1 MSGFS
6 NVTSALKVSETA
18 ISIASKNIS
27 NVNTEGYKRQR
38 VNQSEVVG
46 GSGATGFQIGLGA
59 RIDSIEQVY
68 NELKEQAYRE
78 SLANLGELEIE
89 NDVYTYIQSALSL
102 TNLDG
107 KELEEQKGVFDSTI
121 DNIWQTAN
129 NLATD
134 SSSLTYRLAFQES
147 IVAFL
152 NETETAMGKLDALQ
166 EEINN
171 EITTVVNKI
180 NELAE
185 EICDLN
191 KRVCYAKAS
200 GRDVLEL
207 EDMRSSVIEELSE
220 LIEINIETYPNSDA
234 LLIRCG
240 GGYLVSKSEVNPIK
254 LAQNTETSIY
264 DIPVWSNTEEPIE
277 LTSGRL
283 KGLLDSRGHNIV
295 GNLTDPL
302 NGSPREKV
310 EIEIYI
316 DDSMNA
322 AEVRDNI
329 EKLKAT
335 LDAHN
340 VNYKMNI
347 HETGDIHGS
356 IAGMDTTAFDKNSNK
371 YLMVFTKDTLAG
383 TQANI
388 NSSISK
394 LNSID
399 MRVIAVTDNTNT
411 ALVDSW
417 SRLTSETEGSIYDIN
432 SKFEELGDNLV
443 YNINSRLKDNE
454 YDGIIAGVKS
464 KLSVLVSAFVR
475 VVNGVFSE
483 GTNYAGEPN
492 TGNFDIFQKIDDN
505 LPWQIG
511 NIELNPAL
519 SDLDKW
525 PLLASEGVGDNRL
538 VEKLAEMREKD
549 VFSDSGESLTFDGYY
564 EKLVL
569 DLGTDASQTLTSLSN
584 QETIVR
590 DADNAR
596 KAVSGVSLDQELA
609 DIIKF
614 QYAYTGASRMLTV
627 LDEMTEVVQN
637 LV

>member
-6 NVTSALKVSETA
+6 NVTSALKVSEAA

-59 RIDSIEQVY
+59 RIDYIEQIY
-68 NELKEQAYRE
+68 NELKEQSYRE

-121 DNIWQTAN
+121 DNIWQAAN

-134 SSSLTYRLAFQES
+134 SSSLTHRLAFQES

-191 KRVCYAKAS
+191 KRICYAKAS
-200 GRDVLEL
+200 GREALEL

-220 LIEINIETYPNSDA
+220 LIEVDIEEYPNSNA

-240 GGYLVSKSEVNPIK
+240 GGYLVSKAEVNPIK

-264 DIPVWSNTEEPIE
+264 DIPVWENTEEPIE

-295 GNLTDPL
+295 GNLTDPT

-310 EIEIYI
+310 EIEVLVDMNDNSTEAEIEAKIAKIEETLKSYNVDYTININTTNDIY
-316 DDSMNA
+316 
-322 AEVRDNI
+322 
-329 EKLKAT
+329 
-335 LDAHN
+335 
-340 VNYKMNI
+340 
-347 HETGDIHGS
+347 GS
-356 IAGMDTTAFDKNSNK
+356 IDGMDTTAFDKNSNK
-371 YLMVFTKDTLAG
+371 YLMVFSDKEFAG
-383 TQANI
+383 DVRA
-388 NSSISK
+388 SVSK

-399 MRVIAVTDNTNT
+399 MRVIAVTDNTDPD
-411 ALVDSW
+411 LVDSW

-432 SKFEELGDNLV
+432 AEFEELGENLV
-443 YNINSRLKDNE
+443 HNINSRLKDSE

-464 KLSVLVSAFVR
+464 QLSVLVSAFVR
-475 VVNGVFSE
+475 TLNGIFSE

-492 TGNFDIFQKIDDN
+492 NGNFDIFQKIDPN

-519 SDLDKW
+519 SDIDKW
-525 PLLASEGVGDNRL
+525 PLLASDAVGDNRL
-538 VEKLAEMREKD
+538 MEKFAEMREVD
-549 VFSDSGESLTFDGYY
+549 VFNDFGESLTFDGYY

-584 QETIVR
+584 QETIVK

-609 DIIKF
+609 NIIKF

-627 LDEMTEVVQN
+627 LDEMTEVIQN
-637 LV
+637 LI

>member
-6 NVTSALKVSETA
+6 SVTSALKVSETA

-38 VNQSEVVG
+38 INQSEVVG
-46 GSGATGFQIGLGA
+46 GFGATGYQIGLGA
-59 RIDSIEQVY
+59 RIDSIKQVY
-68 NELKEQAYRE
+68 NTLKEQAYRE

-107 KELEEQKGVFDSTI
+107 REIQEQKGVFDSTI
-121 DNIWQTAN
+121 DNIWKAAN

-134 SSSLTYRLAFQES
+134 TSSLTYRLAFQES
-147 IVAFL
+147 IIAFV
-152 NETETAMGKLDALQ
+152 NETETAMNKLDSLQ

-171 EITTVVNKI
+171 EIGTVVNKI
-180 NELAE
+180 NDLAHEISELNE
-185 EICDLN
+185 RIN
-191 KRVCYAKAS
+191 YAKAS
-200 GRDVLEL
+200 GKEALEL
-207 EDMRSSVIEELSE
+207 EDRRSSVVEELSE
-220 LIEINIETYPNSDA
+220 LIEVDIETYPNSDS

-240 GGYLVSKSEVNPIK
+240 GGYLVTKRSVNEIK

-283 KGLLDSRGHNIV
+283 KGLLDARGHDIV

-310 EIEIYI
+310 EIEVLVDMNDDATESQII
-316 DDSMNA
+316 DKIAKLED
-322 AEVRDNI
+322 
-329 EKLKAT
+329 KLKA
-335 LDAHN
+335 HN
-340 VNYKMNI
+340 VDYKINI
-347 HETGDIHGS
+347 NTTNDIHAS
-356 IAGMDTTAFDKNSNK
+356 IEGMDTTAFDKESNK
-371 YLMVFTKDTLAG
+371 YLMVFSDKEFVGDVNRSA
-383 TQANI
+383 
-388 NSSISK
+388 SK
-394 LNSID
+394 LNSVD
-399 MRVIAVTDNTNT
+399 MRVIAVTDNTDPD
-411 ALVDSW
+411 LVESW
-417 SRLTSETEGSIYDIN
+417 SQITNATDGSIYDIN
-432 SKFEELGDNLV
+432 SEYEELGEKLV
-443 YNINSRLKDNE
+443 YNINSRLKESE

-475 VVNGVFSE
+475 AVNGVFSE
-483 GTNYAGEPN
+483 GTDFNGKPN
-492 TGNFDIFQKIDDN
+492 DGSLNIFEKIDDN

-511 NIELNPAL
+511 NIKLNSEL
-519 SDLDKW
+519 SDLNKW

-538 VEKLAEMREKD
+538 VEKLAEMREVD
-549 VFSDSGESLTFDGYY
+549 VFSDFGESLTFDGYY

-584 QETIVR
+584 QETIVK

-609 DIIKF
+609 NIIKF

-627 LDEMTEVVQN
+627 LDEMIDVVQN

>member
-38 VNQSEVVG
+38 IHQVEVVG
-46 GSGATGFQIGLGA
+46 GSSATGFQVGLGA
-59 RIDSIEQVY
+59 RIESIEQVY

-121 DNIWQTAN
+121 DNIWKTAN

-134 SSSLTYRLAFQES
+134 SSSLTHRLAFQES
-147 IVAFL
+147 IIAFL
-152 NETETAMGKLDALQ
+152 NEAETAMGKLDALQ

-240 GGYLVSKSEVNPIK
+240 GGYLVTKSEVNPIK

-264 DIPVWSNTEEPIE
+264 DIPVWDNTEEPIE

-295 GNLTDPL
+295 GNLTDPT

-310 EIEIYI
+310 EIRVLIDMK
-316 DDSMNA
+316 DDSTE
-322 AEVRDNI
+322 AEI
-329 EKLKAT
+329 EGKIAKIEEQLKAY
-335 LDAHN
+335 N
-340 VNYKMNI
+340 VDYTIKIDTTN
-347 HETGDIHGS
+347 DIYGS
-356 IAGMDTTAFDKNSNK
+356 IAGMDTTVFDKESNK
-371 YLMVFTKDTLAG
+371 YLMVFSDKQFAG
-383 TQANI
+383 DVSAT
-388 NSSISK
+388 ISK

-399 MRVIAVTDNTNT
+399 MRMIAVTDNTNDT
-411 ALVDSW
+411 LVNSW
-417 SRLTSETEGSIYDIN
+417 SRITSETEGSIYDIN
-432 SKFEELGDNLV
+432 SEYEKLGESLV
-443 YNINSRLKDNE
+443 YNINSRLKDSE

-464 KLSVLVSAFVR
+464 QLSTLVSAFVR
-475 VVNGVFSE
+475 VLNGVFSE
-483 GTNYAGEPN
+483 GTNYDGEPN
-492 TGNFDIFQKIDDN
+492 VGNYDIFQRIDEN

-525 PLLASEGVGDNRL
+525 PLLASDGVGDNRL
-538 VEKLAEMREKD
+538 VEKFAEMRYVD
-549 VFSDSGESLTFDGYY
+549 VFSDFGESLTFDGYY

-584 QETIVR
+584 QETIVK

-609 DIIKF
+609 NIIKF